1 MVNGCP
7 RRQQCVLFIA
17 GTLVALLIVSAGPS
31 DASTKISVTSPT
43 NGSNVSGSVTIV
55 MAISPGV
62 SWANIYLDGNYLIS
76 SPPYILNWDSRT
88 IGNGKHIISATAYGW
103 NKAVVGSSVVT
114 VNVNNSPATNVTL
127 TAPIN
132 GSTVSGSVTIVS
144 TVSNQVSWTNI
155 YIDGGYLTSSPPYT
169 LAWDSTSV
177 GNGSHTVS
185 VTAYGGNNAVVGS
198 SSVTVNVNNGPATY
212 YVSSSLGSDS
222 NTGSDTS
229 HPWQTVSKAASV
241 LSSLHPGDRLLFNGG
256 DVWSE
261 TMTFGDTPQ
270 HAVVG
275 SAAAPVYVGRYGTGR
290 PVFDENNMNGYCF
303 KAVYP
308 PSAVRYLTL
317 DNFECKRA
325 TTGGVTF
332 QTRGGN
338 MPGITVRNFYIHNT
352 GQGCSSSNT
361 ACVGTDSG
369 NYANQLDFQD
379 SGFSAGS
386 GAVNNDGVNFVNN
399 IVQWTGGH
407 NCLEVH
413 FDTGPVL
420 VQGNMVGPGCVHAG
434 VDLKGAGSLTNQAI
448 IRGNTCDG
456 GQSSGLVGG
465 AGTPCFYTENVAN
478 PNTNML
484 WQSNVARDTY
494 IGFQI
499 CPGGIPSGYTAG
511 GRYKVY
517 NNTFYALANNSGF
530 SLAYFGSPTC
540 DGPNAGTFTPYTLDV
555 RNNIFDGGPSN
566 AYTLAVVSTAAYAS
580 CIEDYNNI
588 GGSQG
593 NMAYGSCGANSQLA
607 AHDQNSVNPLY
618 VDAGD
623 GNFHLQLGSPDIG
636 AGVAGLTAGDINIG
650 SF

>member
-1 MVNGCP
+1 MVNGCS
-7 RRQQCVLFIA
+7 RRQQSVLFIA
-17 GTLVALLIVSAGPS
+17 GALAALFIVSGSS
-31 DASTKISVTSPT
+31 DASTKINVTSPT
-43 NGSNVSGSVTIV
+43 NGSIVLGSVTIV
-55 MAISPGV
+55 IAISPGV
-62 SWANIYLDGNYLIS
+62 SWANIYIDASYFTS
-76 SPPYILNWDSRT
+76 SPPFINTWDST
-88 IGNGKHIISATAYGW
+88 SVGNGYHTISVVAYSSS
-103 NKAVVGSSVVT
+103 NSVVGSSSAT
-114 VNVNNSPATNVTL
+114 VYVRNPLVSNITV
-127 TAPIN
+127 TAPTK
-132 GSTVSGSVTIVS
+132 GSNVSGFVTIVS
-144 TVSNQVSWTNI
+144 AVSSQVSWANV

-169 LAWDSTSV
+169 VAWNSTSV
-177 GNGSHTVS
+177 GNGGHTIT
-185 VTAYGGNNAVVGS
+185 VTAYGRNSAVVGS

-222 NTGSDTS
+222 NTGTDTS
-229 HPWQTVSKAASV
+229 HPWQTVSKAAGV

-308 PSAVRYLTL
+308 SYAVRYLTL
-317 DNFECKRA
+317 DNFECKHA
-325 TTGGVTF
+325 TTAGVTF
-332 QTRGGN
+332 QTQGGN
-338 MPGITVRNFYIHNT
+338 IPGITVRNFYIHNT
-352 GQGCSSSNT
+352 GQGCSSSNG
-361 ACVGTDSG
+361 ACIGTDDG
-369 NYANQLDFQD
+369 KYANQLDFQD

-420 VQGNMVGPGCVHAG
+420 VQGNMVGPGCVHGG
-434 VDLKGAGSLTNQAI
+434 VDLKGAGSLGNQATI
-448 IRGNTCDG
+448 KGNTCDG
-456 GQSSGLVGG
+456 GQSSGLVGS
-465 AGTPCFYTENVAN
+465 AGTPCFYTENTVN

-484 WQSNVARDTY
+484 WQSNVAWDTY
-494 IGFQI
+494 VGLQI

-511 GRYKVY
+511 GSYKVY

-530 SLAYFGSPTC
+530 TLAYFGSPTC
-540 DGPNAGTFTPYTLDV
+540 DGPNGGTLTPYTLDV

-566 AYTLAVVSTAAYAS
+566 AYTLAVVSTAAYLT
-580 CIEDYNNI
+580 CTEDYNNI

-593 NMAYGSCGANSQLA
+593 NMAYGSCGGNTQLA
-607 AHDQNSVNPLY
+607 PHDQNSVNPLY

-623 GNFHLQLGSPDIG
+623 GNFRLQLGSPDIG

-650 SF
+650 AY